1 MKPAARPFAWR
12 LAVVL
17 CRYNSGA
24 SASSKEFPQDFDL
37 SPSMASGRSLVG
49 SSKQPPPLT
58 TGLAAKAG
66 FGGLL
71 GDAKRPLNA
80 MGTHVSPSTSGGRSM
95 SWPPRR
101 KKNCG
106 LRKLS

>member
-49 SSKQPPPLT
+49 SSKQPPRWT

-80 MGTHVSPSTSGGRSM
+80 MGTHVS
-95 SWPPRR
+95 
-101 KKNCG
+101 
-106 LRKLS
+106 L